1 MDFTSM
7 FITLDGVDG
16 TGKSTQIDLLTQWLR
31 DQHSQEV
38 VICRDPGSTP
48 LGETVRELLLASN
61 LPIHR
66 RSEMLLFM
74 TARSQLVEEVI
85 RPALNTGKTVIC
97 DRFLLAT
104 VVYQGYAGGLEI
116 DDIWQVGKVATAGL
130 KPDLTLLLDMP
141 VEAAVKRIQR
151 EPDRIESQGTT
162 YLEAVRQGF
171 LRAAAERPEV
181 AVIDAACERQAV
193 QAAIRHA
200 VGPLLPGHPAL

>member
-1 MDFTSM
+1 M

-16 TGKSTQIDLLTQWLR
+16 TGKSTQIDLLAQWLR
-31 DQHSQEV
+31 DQYSQKV

-48 LGETVRELLLASN
+48 LGETVRELLLASD

-66 RSEMLLFM
+66 RSEMFLFM

-85 RPALNTGKTVIC
+85 QPALNTGKTVIC

-116 DDIWQVGKVATAGL
+116 DDIWQVGNVATAGL

-151 EPDRIESQGTT
+151 EPDRIESQGAT

-171 LRAAAERPEV
+171 LRAAAKRPEV

-200 VGPLLPGHPAL
+200 VAPLLKGHPGL

>member
-1 MDFTSM
+1 M

-31 DQHSQEV
+31 DHHSQEV

-48 LGETVRELLLASN
+48 LGETVRELLLASA

-85 RPALNTGKTVIC
+85 RPALDTGKTVIC

-116 DDIWQVGKVATAGL
+116 DDIWQVGNVATAGL
-130 KPDLTLLLDMP
+130 QPDLTLLLDMP

-151 EPDRIESQGTT
+151 EPDRIESQGTA
-162 YLEAVRQGF
+162 YLEAVREGF
-171 LRAAAERPEV
+171 LRAATERPEV
-181 AVIDAACERQAV
+181 TVIDAASGREEV
-193 QAAIRHA
+193 QATIRRA
-200 VGPLLPGHPAL
+200 VGPLLNGHSAL